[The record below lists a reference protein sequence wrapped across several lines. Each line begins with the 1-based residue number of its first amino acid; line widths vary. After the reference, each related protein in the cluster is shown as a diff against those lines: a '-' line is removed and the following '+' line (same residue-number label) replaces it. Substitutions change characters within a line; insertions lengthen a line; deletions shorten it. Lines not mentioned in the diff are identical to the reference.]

1 MFGKACGS
9 VAGQCRAGFTSGQ
22 SGSGAL
28 SLYAL
33 PSHVI
38 PYTQTPMLEV
48 LRLRLFVESSL
59 QDAEEVKSQGSQN
72 HTAGC
77 RLP

>member
-1 MFGKACGS
+1 MFGKARGS
-9 VAGQCRAGFTSGQ
+9 IAGQCWAGVMSGQ

-28 SLYAL
+28 NLYAI

-38 PYTQTPMLEV
+38 PHTHTPVLGV
-48 LRLRLFVESSL
+48 LRLWLFVESSL
-59 QDAEEVKSQGSQN
+59 QGAEEVKSQGTQN
-72 HTAGC
+72 HIAGC

>member
-1 MFGKACGS
+1 VFGKACGS
-9 VAGQCRAGFTSGQ
+9 TAGQCGAGFTSGQ

-28 SLYAL
+28 NCCAI

-38 PYTQTPMLEV
+38 PHACTPVLGA
-48 LRLRLFVESSL
+48 LRLWLFVESSL
-59 QDAEEVKSQGSQN
+59 QGAEEVKSQGSQN
-72 HTAGC
+72 PAAGC